1 MAAPIRIP
9 DKDVLEA
16 LNLEGYNFNDY
27 LKYMKDEYPNIDP
40 IAFYTSKGEDLV
52 TGFYSETGNFIPDDW
67 DIPLDSSAEI
77 EPFDNQSGMLEY
89 IKREKIKEEEK
100 DFSPREKAR
109 AKLLRKKEEE
119 EQKTEE
125 PVTLSWY
132 DKLSDEEKKIVHEDI
147 PLQTD
152 FFGGLEG
159 VVFGTD
165 FEEGLLAKS
174 GINPTIAA
182 IGATIGTRNPKY
194 LLRKKGM
201 LEPVTP
207 RVSTTKS
214 TILKPKKDS
223 DALIDRTK
231 SNVSTKK
238 ATTVKPVEAAVS
250 TKNSTILKPV
260 ESTISAKNTR
270 VLKETEPR
278 ISTKNSTILK
288 PVESVTRASVLN
300 KAAKGQTLTRKEK
313 LLLATITGAAG
324 TAAVT
329 SRMGNR
335 DIDGSLIPIVVDEP
349 EVVPEVVPEAESE
362 FIYKPHMTPE
372 QKEKDDRKIDF
383 PKVNA
388 RPGWYQGSSKTDTDD
403 GNYWSADFE
412 DEYWNTPA
420 GVQEAIN
427 IWGRPIGNRIGN
439 PIKWNW

>member
-1 MAAPIRIP
+1 MAAPIRTP

-16 LNLEGYNFNDY
+16 LNLEGYHFNDY

-40 IAFYTSKGEDLV
+40 IAFYISKGEDFI
-52 TGFYSETGNFIPDDW
+52 TGFYSETGAFIPDEW
-67 DIPLDSSAEI
+67 DIPLDSSVEP
-77 EPFDNQSGMLEY
+77 EPFDSQSGMLEY
-89 IKREKIKEEEK
+89 IKREKIKEMEK

-152 FFGGLEG
+152 FFGGFEG
-159 VVFGTD
+159 ALFGTD

-231 SNVSTKK
+231 SNVSTTK
-238 ATTVKPVEAAVS
+238 ATTVKPVQSAVS

-260 ESTISAKNTR
+260 EGA
-270 VLKETEPR
+270 V
-278 ISTKNSTILK
+278 STKNSTILKPVKQRVSTKNSTIHK

-300 KAAKGQTLTRKEK
+300 KAA
-313 LLLATITGAAG
+313 
-324 TAAVT
+324 
-329 SRMGNR
+329 
-335 DIDGSLIPIVVDEP
+335 
-349 EVVPEVVPEAESE
+349 
-362 FIYKPHMTPE
+362 
-372 QKEKDDRKIDF
+372 
-383 PKVNA
+383 
-388 RPGWYQGSSKTDTDD
+388 
-403 GNYWSADFE
+403 
-412 DEYWNTPA
+412 
-420 GVQEAIN
+420 
-427 IWGRPIGNRIGN
+427 
-439 PIKWNW
+439 